1 MADILHSGPDRR
13 SLLRGAALA
22 SGAIALGGGFT
33 AMAATSASAETSG
46 TSSAVRAAQPYLYW
60 RGAWNA
66 RPPSSPVQVLAS
78 APNYIV
84 VHHTATPN
92 STDYSLDHA
101 LRLSQSIQNYHM
113 DTQGWIDTGQQLTIS
128 RGGHV
133 MEGRDRTGEAIQAG
147 QHVVGAHVANY
158 NSSAIGI
165 ENEGLYTS
173 ASPTQALSDSLVTT
187 MAWLCGAYGL
197 NPQNAIVGHRDF
209 NATACPGDVL
219 YSMLPELRN
228 RVARTMEVYGFSTGE
243 RRSVPAEDR
252 PTYPSVPEN
261 EPEREFYH
269 GPARGPDDFTR

>member
-1 MADILHSGPDRR
+1 MVNIPHSGPDRR
-13 SLLRGAALA
+13 SILRGAALA
-22 SGAIALGGGFT
+22 SGAIALGGGFSV
-33 AMAATSASAETSG
+33 MGATSASAGTSG
-46 TSSAVRAAQPYLYW
+46 TSSAVRAAQPNLYW

-66 RPPSSPVQVLAS
+66 RPPSSPIQVLDS
-78 APNYIV
+78 APTYIV

-101 LRLSQSIQNYHM
+101 LNLSQSIQNHHM
-113 DTQGWIDTGQQLTIS
+113 DTQGWIDVGQQLTIS

-133 MEGRDRTGEAIQAG
+133 MEGRDRTGESIPAG

-173 ASPTQALSDSLVTT
+173 ASPTQALTDSLVTT

-197 NPQNAIVGHRDF
+197 DPQSAIVGHRDF
-209 NATACPGDVL
+209 NATSCPGDVL
-219 YSMLPELRN
+219 YGMLPDLRN
-228 RVARTMEVYGFSTGE
+228 RVAQTMEAYGLPIGE
-243 RRSVPAEDR
+243 HTAQDEDR

-261 EPEREFYH
+261 EPEREFHH
-269 GPARGPDDFTR
+269 GPVRGPDDFTR